1 MIKYDRIKVQLVH
14 PEQKISTQPLRGFRE
29 VSLIALKKGEGVRV
43 EYFDGD
49 IDWFPINALVYVL
62 K

>member
-1 MIKYDRIKVQLVH
+1 MIKYDRLKIQLVI
-14 PEQKISTQPLRGFRE
+14 PEQKISKQPLRNFRE
-29 VSLIALKKGEGVRV
+29 VSLVTLKKGEGVRV

-49 IDWFPINALVYVL
+49 IEWFPVNALVYVL